1 MMTACLKRAVWLSC
15 LVGSLA
21 FAEDP
26 NAGRAL
32 YQIAGGY
39 GCGVCHGPV
48 ANGGGQAGG
57 SIRGASREQFD
68 KALAEQP
75 TMIPLVNALDAQD
88 LSDLS
93 SYLMLLADIP
103 LVELTFD
110 GVSWTTTQMPVNQ
123 DQVVQFVL
131 FNDGFS
137 DLSVDLAGFGL
148 DAVNVAPMDTTV
160 VEWVAVAG
168 SYFLPDNSLLVV
180 SDQAVC
186 TH

>member
-1 MMTACLKRAVWLSC
+1 MKTAPLTYALWLSC
-15 LVGSLA
+15 LIGSLA

-26 NAGRAL
+26 TVGREL
-32 YQIAGGY
+32 YKVAGGY

-57 SIRGASREQFD
+57 PIRGATREQFD

-75 TMIPLVNALDAQD
+75 TMKLLVNALDEQN

-93 SYLMLLADIP
+93 SYLMLLADMP

-110 GVSWTTTQMPVNQ
+110 DVSWTITQAPINQ
-123 DQVVQFVL
+123 DQIVQFVL

-137 DLSVDLAGFGL
+137 DLQVDLTGFGL
-148 DAVNVAPMDTTV
+148 DEVTIAPMDTAI

-168 SYFLPDNSLLVV
+168 SYFLPDDSLLVV

-186 TH
+186 VH

>member
-1 MMTACLKRAVWLSC
+1 MMLARLTRAAWLSC

-26 NAGRAL
+26 SAGRAL
-32 YQIAGGY
+32 YEIAGGY

-57 SIRGASREQFD
+57 PIRGASRELFD

-75 TMIPLVNALDAQD
+75 TMIPLVNALDEQA

-93 SYLMLLADIP
+93 SYLMLLADMP
-103 LVELTFD
+103 LVELTYN
-110 GVSWTTTQMPVNQ
+110 GLSWTTTQMPINQ

-137 DLSVDLAGFGL
+137 DLSVDMTGFGL
-148 DAVNVAPMDTTV
+148 DVITVAPMDTTV
-160 VEWVAVAG
+160 VEWVSVAG

-180 SDQAVC
+180 SEQAVC
-186 TH
+186 MH